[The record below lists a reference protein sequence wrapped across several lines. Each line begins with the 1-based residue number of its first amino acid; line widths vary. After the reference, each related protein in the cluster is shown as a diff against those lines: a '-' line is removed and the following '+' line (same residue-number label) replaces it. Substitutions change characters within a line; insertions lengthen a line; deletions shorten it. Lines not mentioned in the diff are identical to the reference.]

1 MLYKKIISDK
11 TLVWNGISNLLFGF
25 QSVMLLVVLTRTVG
39 IDESGIF
46 TIAYANASLFLLV
59 GKYGVRNYHVSDVR
73 TQHTFGDYRLTR
85 IITIVIMVV
94 AFGISLIY
102 SARTNNY
109 SMHKSM
115 IMVLLCLYKVP
126 DAIEDVYYG
135 EFQRQ
140 GRLAIA
146 AKIMSYRLMIS
157 IISLAVSIIISRNL
171 AISLLVSIVLSFLS
185 MYIMIF
191 LVKSDFRLDGYKGL
205 ASVREILIGCFPLFA
220 GTFFSQYLSNAPK
233 YAIDAHLTSEIQACY
248 GFISMPVFV
257 INLLNNIIFS
267 PVIHKMS
274 KLWQNGNKRDF
285 GKRFIEQIKII
296 GVITVVIII
305 GACFIG
311 IPVLSILYSTDLTE
325 YKREFI
331 ILLSGGFFLA
341 ISELLNIMLTIMRK
355 QFILLIG
362 YVFVTIIAWFF
373 CNRMVMNLGV
383 LGAAL
388 IYTGLMAFLAL
399 FFMVVFVCNFNVK
412 QKQNKYKEF

>member
-1 MLYKKIISDK
+1 MRCINVILDK
-11 TLVWNGISNLLFGF
+11 TLIWNGISSLLFGF
-25 QSVMLLVVLTRTVG
+25 QSVILLVVLTRTVG

-73 TQHTFGDYRLTR
+73 VQHTFGDYRLAR
-85 IITIVIMVV
+85 IVTIVAMVV
-94 AFGISLIY
+94 SFGISLVF
-102 SARTNNY
+102 SARLNNY
-109 SMHKSM
+109 SSHKSM

-140 GRLAIA
+140 GRLAMA

-157 IISLAVSIIISRNL
+157 IVSLVVSIIISENL
-171 AISLLVSIVLSFLS
+171 VISLLISIVLSFLS
-185 MYIMIF
+185 MYVMIF
-191 LVKSDFRLDGYKGL
+191 LVKNDFRLDGYKGF
-205 ASVREILIGCFPLFA
+205 ASVREILIECFPLFA

-233 YAIDAHLTSEIQACY
+233 YAIDAYLTSEIQACY

-274 KLWQNGNKRDF
+274 KLWQEDNKPDF
-285 GKRFIEQIKII
+285 WKRFIKQIKII
-296 GVITVVIII
+296 GIITVVIIL
-305 GACFIG
+305 GAWFLG
-311 IPVLSILYSTDLTE
+311 IPVLSILYSTNLTE

-331 ILLSGGFFLA
+331 ILLFGGFFLA
-341 ISELLNIMLTIMRK
+341 ISGLFNIMLTIMRK
-355 QFILLIG
+355 QFTLLIG
-362 YVFVTIIAWFF
+362 YMFVSIIAWVF
-373 CNRMVMNLGV
+373 CNRMVINLGV

-399 FFMVVFVCNFNVK
+399 FFIIIFLRNFNYGK
-412 QKQNKYKEF
+412 R